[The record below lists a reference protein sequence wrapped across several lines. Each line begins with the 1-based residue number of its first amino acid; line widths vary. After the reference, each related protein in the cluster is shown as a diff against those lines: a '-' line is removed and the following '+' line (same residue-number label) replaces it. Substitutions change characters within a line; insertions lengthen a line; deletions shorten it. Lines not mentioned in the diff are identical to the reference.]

1 MKGSLLMIVVLF
13 CFFNKSPYLAKK
25 KKKKYIYIYTGIPV
39 FQVHE
44 IQLVSRKRFPET
56 RANFMRLRHFLLV
69 LGKQLALHVI
79 HEKALETLEG

>member
-1 MKGSLLMIVVLF
+1 MIVVLF
-13 CFFNKSPYLAKK
+13 CFFTHFLTWQKK
-25 KKKKYIYIYTGIPV
+25 NIYIYTGIPV

-44 IQLVSRKRFPET
+44 IQLVSRKHFPET

-79 HEKALETLEG
+79 HEKALEALDG